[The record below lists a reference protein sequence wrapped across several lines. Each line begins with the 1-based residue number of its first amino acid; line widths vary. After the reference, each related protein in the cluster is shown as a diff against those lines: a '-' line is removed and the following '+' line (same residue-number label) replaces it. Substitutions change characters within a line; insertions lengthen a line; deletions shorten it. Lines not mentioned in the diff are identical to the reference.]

1 MVISLV
7 LRTKIAQSGAAS
19 NKFAAAGES
28 IAKPGF
34 ISAGSKRSAGNKK
47 RNKKKPCPGGSLLHR
62 PHGFRSADRNDIRK
76 ADYIHLVSII
86 LGLEL
91 PPTAS

>member
-1 MVISLV
+1 MVISSV
-7 LRTKIAQSGAAS
+7 LRTKITQSGAAS

-34 ISAGSKRSAGNKK
+34 ISAGSKRSAG
-47 RNKKKPCPGGSLLHR
+47 NKKKPCPGGSLLHR

>member
-1 MVISLV
+1 MVISSV
-7 LRTKIAQSGAAS
+7 LRTKITQSGAAS

-34 ISAGSKRSAGNKK
+34 SSAKSDRFAGNKN
-47 RNKKKPCPGGSLLHR
+47 RNKKKPCPGGSLLHQ
-62 PHGFRSADRNDIRK
+62 PHGFRSADRNGIRYP
-76 ADYIHLVSII
+76 DYIHLVSII